1 MEEIREIFI
10 EGKVK
15 ELEKRLPSLEK
26 KKIKRFIS
34 LCKDGYFHLFWKIFL
49 ENQIFLNNEEYHYLG
64 SSYITLFRIK
74 NLKKMFEMKLIDPN
88 FLFLENKYAM
98 IHFLPK
104 ILFERKI
111 EGEKF
116 SKIIGIIKKYGG
128 DFSLLGE
135 TEESIMD
142 CFLKFIK
149 KDEKFFKIYIKPNF
163 QEHEITKA
171 LNSTSSSGKAKDV
184 LEKENRM
191 MEIEM
196 RKKKGEHLKMLF
208 IS

>member
-1 MEEIREIFI
+1 
-10 EGKVK
+10 
-15 ELEKRLPSLEK
+15 
-26 KKIKRFIS
+26 
-34 LCKDGYFHLFWKIFL
+34 
-49 ENQIFLNNEEYHYLG
+49 
-64 SSYITLFRIK
+64 
-74 NLKKMFEMKLIDPN
+74 MKLIDPN